1 MNPSASSSPQVID
14 SNTAQS
20 PITTIVVGIV
30 ATVAIIAVI
39 ALIIFFCYRHRR
51 KVKQQQQAEEHKDGV
66 AFIPAASL
74 SMGSGPGPGPYVF
87 QPFNPYNLSP
97 SSADTNAPP
106 VAMAS
111 THPWEPQG
119 PSSHLPAEDDQVRSD
134 SSPSTPPASSNRA
147 SVQTRSSSI
156 PTPASNVLVMSY
168 PPRRALSTSTT
179 ASIRTDRDSTHTR
192 VESLS
197 QHTRVHYAGENDTK
211 VHHGRATVA
220 SFSSSPSR
228 PLSPSTISESL
239 LPPPQYEC

>member
-1 MNPSASSSPQVID
+1 M
-14 SNTAQS
+14 
-20 PITTIVVGIV
+20 

-39 ALIIFFCYRHRR
+39 ALICFLCYRHRR
-51 KVKQQQQAEEHKDGV
+51 KVKQQQQQAEEHKDAV
-66 AFIPAASL
+66 AFIPAAAL
-74 SMGSGPGPGPYVF
+74 SRGSGPGPGPYVF

-106 VAMAS
+106 VAIAS
-111 THPWEPQG
+111 THPWEPHG
-119 PSSHLPAEDDQVRSD
+119 PSSHFPPEDDQVRSD
-134 SSPSTPPASSNRA
+134 SSPSTPPASSNRT

-156 PTPASNVLVMSY
+156 HTPPLVMSY

-179 ASIRTDRDSTHTR
+179 ASTRTDRESTHTR
-192 VESLS
+192 VESLNH
-197 QHTRVHYAGENDTK
+197 QTRVHYAGENDTK
-211 VHHGRATVA
+211 AYHGRATMA